1 MRFTSHAIT
10 ATLVSAAL
18 ATLAAPTVGVGI
30 VASLLS
36 GGGIGIIGN

>member
-1 MRFTSHAIT
+1 MRFSSHAIT
-10 ATLVSAAL
+10 ATLVSA

-36 GGGIGIIGN
+36 GGGIGFIGN

>member
-10 ATLVSAAL
+10 ATLVCAAL
-18 ATLAAPTVGVGI
+18 ATLGAPTVGLGL